1 LLSYPLLKVL
11 LLTRVSL
18 WQALIKSSEHLKNN
32 RNKAHGSIYSCTA
45 GVVFLG
51 TPHRGSDKA
60 GLAKLVS
67 NVAKV
72 AFRQPNNNLV
82 HSLDE
87 DSDALERQRDSFT
100 SISKDM
106 PLVCL
111 FEELPTGIGLV
122 SFQFPFLACCL
133 FFGGEQI
140 VPQRSACL
148 DGFLVQTGSIPANH
162 MDMCRF
168 ANDSDIGYQRTSGHI
183 ITLVEDATPRV
194 EPQPGELAS

>member
-1 LLSYPLLKVL
+1 VPLL
-11 LLTRVSL
+11 TGVSL

-51 TPHRGSDKA
+51 TPHRGSDKV

-133 FFGGEQI
+133 FFGGGTDCASALCMSRWILSADRQYSRKPYGYVQI
-140 VPQRSACL
+140 CERQ
-148 DGFLVQTGSIPANH
+148 
-162 MDMCRF
+162 
-168 ANDSDIGYQRTSGHI
+168 
-183 ITLVEDATPRV
+183 
-194 EPQPGELAS
+194 

>member
-1 LLSYPLLKVL
+1 VL
-11 LLTRVSL
+11 LLTGVSL

-51 TPHRGSDKA
+51 TPHRGSDKV

-82 HSLDE
+82 HNLDE

-122 SFQFPFLACCL
+122 SFQFPFPACCL
-133 FFGGEQI
+133 FLEQI

-148 DGFLVQTGSIPANH
+148 DGFLVETGSIPANH
-162 MDMCRF
+162 MDMCKY
-168 ANDSDIGYQRTSGHI
+168 ANDSDIGYQRTSRHI

-194 EPQPGELAS
+194 EPQPGELTS

>member
-1 LLSYPLLKVL
+1 LLSYSLLEVL
-11 LLTRVSL
+11 LLTGVSL
-18 WQALIKSSEHLKNN
+18 WQALIKSSEHLKHN

-51 TPHRGSDKA
+51 TPHRGSDQV

-72 AFRQPNNNLV
+72 AFRQPNDKLV
-82 HSLDE
+82 HNLAE
-87 DSDALERQRDSFT
+87 DSDVLERQRDSFT
-100 SISKDM
+100 TISKDM
-106 PLVCL
+106 PIVCL

-122 SFQFPFLACCL
+122 SFQLPFPACCL
-133 FFGGEQI
+133 VFEQI

-148 DGFLVQTGSIPANH
+148 DGFLVETSSIPANH
-162 MDMCRF
+162 MDMCRY

-183 ITLVEDATPRV
+183 ITLVEDAAPKV
-194 EPQPGELAS
+194 EPQPGELLS

>member
-1 LLSYPLLKVL
+1 M
-11 LLTRVSL
+11 TR
-18 WQALIKSSEHLKNN
+18 SEHLKNN

-51 TPHRGSDKA
+51 TPHRGSDKV
-60 GLAKLVS
+60 GLVWQNWFQMLEKWRFVS
-67 NVAKV
+67 PTTTWCIILTKT
-72 AFRQPNNNLV
+72 
-82 HSLDE
+82 
-87 DSDALERQRDSFT
+87 SDVLERQRDSFT

-122 SFQFPFLACCL
+122 SFQLPFPACCL
-133 FFGGEQI
+133 FLEQI

-148 DGFLVQTGSIPANH
+148 DGFLVETGSIPANH
-162 MDMCRF
+162 MDMCKY
-168 ANDSDIGYQRTSGHI
+168 ANDSGIGYQRTSRHI

-194 EPQPGELAS
+194 EPQPGELMS